1 MASALNREKLARAA
15 RALNARGGYRTL
27 PALILMT
34 DERRVPDPLA
44 AAQSLPRGSAI
55 ILRHTDA
62 KVRAMIGRELAT
74 VSHERGLKLLIA
86 GDAHLAVGVGAH
98 GLHLPEARAREAA
111 HWRALRPSWLITT
124 AAHSLR
130 GLITARVA
138 GADAAVLA
146 PVFAT
151 SSHPD
156 RVPLGA
162 LRTVLMAARAGLP
175 VYALGGVNAQ
185 TIVRLKDARFVGIA
199 AIEGLLPTRAC
210 NRASGIRRSC

>member
-15 RALNARGGYRTL
+15 RALNAGSGQRTL

-34 DERRVPDPLA
+34 DEKRVPDPVA

-62 KVRAMIGRELAT
+62 KARAMIGRELAT
-74 VSHERGLKLLIA
+74 VSRARGLVLLIA
-86 GDAHLAVGVGAH
+86 GDPRLANEIGAD

-111 HWRALRPSWLITT
+111 HWRALRPSWLITA

-130 GLITARVA
+130 GLMTARIA
-138 GADAAVLA
+138 GADAALLA

-151 SSHPD
+151 PSHPD
-156 RVPLGA
+156 RAPLGV
-162 LRTVLMAARAGLP
+162 LRTALMAARAGLP

-185 TIVRLKDARFVGIA
+185 TVVRLKDARLAGIA
-199 AIEGLLPTRAC
+199 AIEGLLP
-210 NRASGIRRSC
+210 I